1 MFELP
6 LSMFPLNVDTKYSVL
21 LKILQFSWNLELKF
35 SKVPIVS
42 AGSKSHLAHF
52 GVSKTSQI
60 WRYFLHNMTK
70 KYMRSINELKAS
82 QK

>member
-42 AGSKSHLAHF
+42 AGSTSEVLRFTF
-52 GVSKTSQI
+52 GSLWCFK
-60 WRYFLHNMTK
+60 NK
-70 KYMRSINELKAS
+70 PDLKIFPT
-82 QK
+82 

>member
-6 LSMFPLNVDTKYSVL
+6 LSMFQLNVDTKYSVL

-42 AGSKSHLAHF
+42 AGSTSEVLRFTFGSLWCFKS
-52 GVSKTSQI
+52 KPD
-60 WRYFLHNMTK
+60 
-70 KYMRSINELKAS
+70 LKIFPT
-82 QK
+82 